1 MKNYLRFLSPVMLLL
16 MAVMFGGGKIL
27 AQTSE
32 KFDFVGWKFT
42 TADSWSTNY
51 AQHTVSGNV
60 VDVVFS
66 SANKQSSNASIT
78 DCPVTKGKPITVSLK
93 DPNSYNITG
102 VKLLLKQ
109 WGSKNQTVT
118 LNVSANGKDFTPTSE
133 KSPNFELN
141 ASSLTTKAL
150 QFTFSSTSN
159 QVGVQSIEIFYEKEN
174 GKTKT
179 TLSFPTPSYTY
190 ELGQDGGMV
199 TIEDNIAV
207 LKDKDGKDI
216 SDATGKITYSVE
228 SSVEDFAILG
238 DENSSGI
245 IVDTN
250 KEGTATV
257 TATFDAAGTDEKYST
272 STATYTIKVT
282 KHQTTLSFGEAY
294 DGKTINVNLGDE
306 FTAPTATLTPNIEG
320 ATIKYSSNN
329 TAVATVDVTTG
340 AVTIVGA
347 GTTVITADFVG
358 DDTYVAS
365 KASYTINVIKVITS
379 IADLKKQGL
388 DDNTEKNFTLKL
400 TDAVVSY
407 VHGANAY
414 MEDASAGILVYL
426 QGKQTLVA
434 GQKFNGLV
442 EVKAQTYNS
451 LPEITSWAPTAS
463 MTTETV
469 TELPLQVVTVEELIN
484 NYDKYEGRR
493 VKVLGATVFKAFSNK
508 NGEITQNGLSITLR
522 AGATNI
528 KATRNDIVNVIGF
541 PSVYETK
548 DTRTIQLAIWE
559 KSAIEVINTETLT
572 TSAGGYA
579 TYSADYAVNYSDLGL
594 TAYTLTV
601 DETNKTVTAK
611 EFTGVVPAG
620 GAVLVK
626 GDASKAYTLTPAT
639 TEGDAFVTDLQ
650 TGATKADG
658 TQYGFT
664 TKFGTPAFA
673 QVQPNQDI
681 PAKKGYIVLNGASA
695 AKYSICFD
703 GEATG
708 IQTIEAA
715 SAANDAMYNLA
726 GQRVDKA
733 YKGIVIVNGKK
744 YLNK

>member
-1 MKNYLRFLSPVMLLL
+1 M
-16 MAVMFGGGKIL
+16 
-27 AQTSE
+27 E
-32 KFDFVGWKFT
+32 
-42 TADSWSTNY
+42 
-51 AQHTVSGNV
+51 HTVSGNV

-66 SANKQSSNASIT
+66 SANKQSSNAIIT
-78 DCPVTKGKPITVSLK
+78 DCPVTKGQPITVTLK

-102 VKLLLKQ
+102 VKLLLKK

-133 KSPNFELN
+133 KSQNFELN

-150 QFTFSSTSN
+150 QFTFSSASN

-174 GKTKT
+174 GKTAT
-179 TLSFPTPSYTY
+179 TLSFPTSSYTY
-190 ELGQDGGMV
+190 EVGHDGGTV

-238 DENSSGI
+238 GDENSYSI

-282 KHQTTLSFGEAY
+282 KRQTTLSFGETY

-320 ATIKYSSNN
+320 ARIKYSSNKP
-329 TAVATVDVTTG
+329 TVATVDETTG
-340 AVTIVGA
+340 AVTIVGV
-347 GTTVITADFVG
+347 GTTVITANFAG
-358 DDTYVAS
+358 DDTYGAS
-365 KASYTINVIKVITS
+365 TASYTINVVKPATVEDGVFDFTGDFDYGSGVNKTSDGNSYITTNKTWTAGNVTMLTSGKYRWWEKTNGLRFYGGSFTLSVPDGYVITNVTLSGTGNRTFDVDCGKYSSTTGKWTGTASS
-379 IADLKKQGL
+379 IVFTSNANGKDLNSITVKYA
-388 DDNTEKNFTLKL
+388 ETLK
-400 TDAVVSY
+400 
-407 VHGANAY
+407 
-414 MEDASAGILVYL
+414 
-426 QGKQTLVA
+426 TLA
-434 GQKFNGLV
+434 K
-442 EVKAQTYNS
+442 
-451 LPEITSWAPTAS
+451 
-463 MTTETV
+463 
-469 TELPLQVVTVEELIN
+469 
-484 NYDKYEGRR
+484 
-493 VKVLGATVFKAFSNK
+493 
-508 NGEITQNGLSITLR
+508 
-522 AGATNI
+522 
-528 KATRNDIVNVIGF
+528 
-541 PSVYETK
+541 
-548 DTRTIQLAIWE
+548 
-559 KSAIEVINTETLT
+559 
-572 TSAGGYA
+572 GYA
-579 TYSADYAVNYSDLGL
+579 TYSADYAVNYSELGL
-594 TAYTLTV
+594 KAYTLTV
-601 DETNKTVTAK
+601 DESKNTVTAK
-611 EFTGVVPAG
+611 AFTGVVPAG

-626 GDASKAYTLTPAT
+626 GDVSKAYTLTPAT
-639 TEGDAFVTDLQ
+639 TEGDASFATDLQ
-650 TGATKADG
+650 TGATTANG

-673 QVQPNQDI
+673 LVQSGQEI

-695 AKYSICFD
+695 AKYAINFD

-708 IQTIEAA
+708 IHTIEAA
-715 SAANDAMYNLA
+715 SAANAAMYNLA

>member
-1 MKNYLRFLSPVMLLL
+1 MK
-16 MAVMFGGGKIL
+16 
-27 AQTSE
+27 
-32 KFDFVGWKFT
+32 
-42 TADSWSTNY
+42 
-51 AQHTVSGNV
+51 
-60 VDVVFS
+60 
-66 SANKQSSNASIT
+66 
-78 DCPVTKGKPITVSLK
+78 
-93 DPNSYNITG
+93 
-102 VKLLLKQ
+102 
-109 WGSKNQTVT
+109 
-118 LNVSANGKDFTPTSE
+118 
-133 KSPNFELN
+133 
-141 ASSLTTKAL
+141 
-150 QFTFSSTSN
+150 
-159 QVGVQSIEIFYEKEN
+159 SIEVTYKESD

-190 ELGQDGGMV
+190 EVAQNGGTV

-207 LKDKDGKDI
+207 LKDKDGKEI

-257 TATFDAAGTDEKYST
+257 TATFDAAGIDEKYST

-282 KHQTTLSFGEAY
+282 KRQTTLSFGEAY
-294 DGKTINVNLGDE
+294 DDKTIIANLGDE

-320 ATIKYSSNN
+320 ETIKYSSSKP
-329 TAVATVDVTTG
+329 TVATVDETTG

-365 KASYTINVIKVITS
+365 KASYTINVVNAIAS
-379 IADLKKQGL
+379 IADLKTKIT
-388 DDNTEKNFTLKL
+388 NKSKNFTLKL
-400 TDAVVSY
+400 SDAVVSY
-407 VHGANAY
+407 VYGDRAY
-414 MEDASAGILVYL
+414 IEDASAGILVFL
-426 QGKQTLVA
+426 KGSQTLVA

-442 EVKAQTYNS
+442 EVAAQTWHN
-451 LPEITSWAPTAS
+451 LPEITSWTASPS

-469 TELPLQVVTVEELIN
+469 TELPLEVVTVEELKN
-484 NYDKYEGRR
+484 NYKKYEGRR
-493 VKVLGATVFKAFSNK
+493 VKVLGVTITKIFTSDDLS
-508 NGEITQNGLSITLR
+508 GEITQNGLSITLR
-522 AGATNI
+522 AGDNPIET
-528 KATRNDIVNVIGF
+528 TLNDIVNVIGF
-541 PSVYETK
+541 P
-548 DTRTIQLAIWE
+548 TIYNTGKQLAIWE
-559 KSAIEVINTETLT
+559 QSAIEVIKTESLT
-572 TSAGGYA
+572 TSVGGYA
-579 TYSADYAVNYSDLGL
+579 TYSADYAVNYSELGL

-611 EFTGVVPAG
+611 AFTGVVPAG

-639 TEGDAFVTDLQ
+639 TEGDATFATALQ
-650 TGATKADG
+650 TGATTADG

-664 TKFGTPAFA
+664 SKSGTPAFA
-673 QVQPNQDI
+673 QVVSGQDI
-681 PAKKGYIVLNGASA
+681 PAKKGYIVLKGASA

-703 GEATG
+703 DEATG

-715 SAANDAMYNLA
+715 SAANATMYNLA